1 MQKDLLKIN
10 IGKKYANFGSE
21 VFISS
26 ILIKRN
32 IKLNLIIR
40 KINDELQEPCKKYND
55 DEIGRSFLCDDGVHL
70 SKNDMDILAGNFVNN
85 IRSIIFKR
93 FFNSGNLN

>member
-1 MQKDLLKIN
+1 MQKELLKIN

-40 KINDELQEPCKKYND
+40 KINDELQEPCKKYNFNYISD
-55 DEIGRSFLCDDGVHL
+55 DVMTVYISQ
-70 SKNDMDILAGNFVNN
+70 KMIW
-85 IRSIIFKR
+85 IF
-93 FFNSGNLN
+93 